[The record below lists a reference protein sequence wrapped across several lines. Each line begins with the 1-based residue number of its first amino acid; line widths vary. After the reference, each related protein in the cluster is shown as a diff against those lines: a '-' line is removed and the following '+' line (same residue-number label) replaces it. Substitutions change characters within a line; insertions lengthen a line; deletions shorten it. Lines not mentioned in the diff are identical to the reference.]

1 MTNEMS
7 LSFSA
12 TLENEPFVRTCIAS
26 FVVCLNPTI
35 DEIVEI
41 KTIVGEAVSNAIIHG
56 YNGDKGCLV
65 KVKAYIEDDSLTI
78 YVIDKGQ
85 GIQDIEKARQ
95 PMFTSKK
102 ELEHAGMGLSIIEA
116 LCDEMTIESSL
127 ELGTQLIMKKEL
139 FMNKEAVLN
148 NIQLAQQGDEAAK
161 ELIVKNNLGLV
172 WSIVHRF
179 KNNYYDKEDL
189 FQIGCIGLMKAINNF
204 DVHYGVQ
211 FSTYA
216 VPIIMGEIKRYFR
229 DDGTIKVSRSLKEL
243 NIKINKAKE
252 KLITLYGY
260 EPTVQEIAKELEVD
274 VMDVVEA
281 IDASYYPTS
290 LSEPIY
296 EKDGSTISME
306 ERIEDKHHTMWF
318 EKIALKLEI
327 EKLDEK
333 ERLILYMRYQLD
345 FNQEKVAQR
354 LNISQ
359 VQVSR
364 LEKKIITKLRKHLNE
379 SH

>member
-1 MTNEMS
+1 
-7 LSFSA
+7 
-12 TLENEPFVRTCIAS
+12 
-26 FVVCLNPTI
+26 
-35 DEIVEI
+35 
-41 KTIVGEAVSNAIIHG
+41 
-56 YNGDKGCLV
+56 
-65 KVKAYIEDDSLTI
+65 
-78 YVIDKGQ
+78 
-85 GIQDIEKARQ
+85 
-95 PMFTSKK
+95 
-102 ELEHAGMGLSIIEA
+102 
-116 LCDEMTIESSL
+116 
-127 ELGTQLIMKKEL
+127 
-139 FMNKEAVLN
+139 MNKEAVLN
-148 NIQLAQQGDEAAK
+148 NIQLAQQGDEAS
-161 ELIVKNNLGLV
+161 KNNLGLV

-229 DDGTIKVSRSLKEL
+229 VDGTIKVSRSLKEL

-327 EKLDEK
+327 E
-333 ERLILYMRYQLD
+333 RLILYMRYQLD

>member
-1 MTNEMS
+1 
-7 LSFSA
+7 
-12 TLENEPFVRTCIAS
+12 
-26 FVVCLNPTI
+26 
-35 DEIVEI
+35 
-41 KTIVGEAVSNAIIHG
+41 
-56 YNGDKGCLV
+56 
-65 KVKAYIEDDSLTI
+65 
-78 YVIDKGQ
+78 
-85 GIQDIEKARQ
+85 
-95 PMFTSKK
+95 
-102 ELEHAGMGLSIIEA
+102 
-116 LCDEMTIESSL
+116 
-127 ELGTQLIMKKEL
+127 
-139 FMNKEAVLN
+139 
-148 NIQLAQQGDEAAK
+148 
-161 ELIVKNNLGLV
+161 
-172 WSIVHRF
+172 
-179 KNNYYDKEDL
+179 
-189 FQIGCIGLMKAINNF
+189 
-204 DVHYGVQ
+204 
-211 FSTYA
+211 
-216 VPIIMGEIKRYFR
+216 MGEIKRYFR

-290 LSEPIY
+290 LSEPI
-296 EKDGSTISME
+296 
-306 ERIEDKHHTMWF
+306 F